1 MRENELDY
9 EIIFIIWA
17 AMGSFIILTKLI
29 LFSPHELPEIIT
41 EEKTY
46 SLMEHSV
53 PLKLCCQKAP
63 EDVRK
68 TEEIIVADA
77 PIAVQKT
84 SPLVLFKDVKFYVIW
99 VAHSV
104 FVLRL
109 GKTFIIS
116 LIFKCRKSDFE

>member
-1 MRENELDY
+1 MRENDLDY

-17 AMGSFIILTKLI
+17 AMGSFII
-29 LFSPHELPEIIT
+29 FS
-41 EEKTY
+41 
-46 SLMEHSV
+46 
-53 PLKLCCQKAP
+53 LKLCCQKMTKD
-63 EDVRK
+63 ETK

-116 LIFKCRKSDFE
+116 IIFKCRKSEFE

>member
-1 MRENELDY
+1 MRENDLDY

-41 EEKTY
+41 EENPY

-53 PLKLCCQKAP
+53 PLKLCCQKTP
-63 EDVRK
+63 KDEIK
-68 TEEIIVADA
+68 TADTLVPDA
-77 PIAVQKT
+77 PIAVQKS

-109 GKTFIIS
+109 G
-116 LIFKCRKSDFE
+116 

>member
-1 MRENELDY
+1 
-9 EIIFIIWA
+9 
-17 AMGSFIILTKLI
+17 MGSFIILAKLI

-41 EEKTY
+41 EEKPY

-53 PLKLCCQKAP
+53 PLKLCCQKTSKD
-63 EDVRK
+63 ETK
-68 TEEIIVADA
+68 TEEIIVGDA
-77 PIAVQKT
+77 PIAVQKS

-109 GKTFIIS
+109 GT
-116 LIFKCRKSDFE
+116 IFKSETRF